1 VYKYKR
7 TFPHLD
13 SLISSHISLSLLHR
27 NESLLYY
34 AEMGLFLTHLK
45 PETAETEA
53 ATAEVKIYLCGL
65 ENLLFGTAL

>member
-1 VYKYKR
+1 MYKYKR

-34 AEMGLFLTHLK
+34 AEMGLSFTHVK
-45 PETAETEA
+45 PEVVEFEA
-53 ATAEVKIYLCGL
+53 ATAEVKIDLRGIEY
-65 ENLLFGTAL
+65 LLFGTML